1 MEAKIVKQRPINY
14 IEFKWYDIN
23 LMLGTTKVPVLVH
36 KCDTAS
42 ILDRY
47 CAILEVEIFV
57 DIA

>member
-14 IEFKWYDIN
+14 IEFKWYNIN
-23 LMLGTTKVPVLVH
+23 LMLGTTKVPVLIH

-42 ILDRY
+42 RLGRY
-47 CAILEVEIFV
+47 CAMVEVVIFV